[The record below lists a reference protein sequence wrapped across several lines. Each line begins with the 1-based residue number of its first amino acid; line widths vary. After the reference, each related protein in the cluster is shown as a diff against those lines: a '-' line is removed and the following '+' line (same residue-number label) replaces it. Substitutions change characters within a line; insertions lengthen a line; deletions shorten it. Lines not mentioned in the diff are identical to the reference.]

1 MHHIHGI
8 LLVVIHDFPIGVNLQ
23 RIHLEALHLIGSTTT
38 RWRDLKGGLI
48 LVAAGPCSLGKL
60 LGLGRGIAGG
70 SIDILMMLRMM
81 LITTSHYFQERIPN
95 MSEYKA

>member
-23 RIHLEALHLIGSTTT
+23 RIHLEALRLNGSTTT
-38 RWRDLKGGLI
+38 RWRDLGGGL
-48 LVAAGPCSLGKL
+48 LMLAVRSWYLGKL
-60 LGLGRGIAGG
+60 LRLGRGTTGG
-70 SIDILMMLRMM
+70 STDILMMLRTT
-81 LITTSHYFQERIPN
+81 LITMSPCLQERIPN